1 MPSSTRIIAFASG
14 KGGAGKTTLAVNIGL
29 ALASMGQKVCLLDA
43 DLGLSNVDLL
53 LGLETPEAT
62 LEDVLF
68 NGISMEDVLVSVV
81 PNLDIIP
88 GSSGISRMAELPQEK
103 RGALVDEFSKLDG
116 YDFLLIDNSP
126 GLSSQV
132 VSLCLSARELIIV
145 INPEVTSLV
154 DAYAL
159 IKVLRENGL
168 WATPRILVN
177 RAENIADARKIFATL
192 CTTVEKFLSMRCS
205 WLGAIPLDPK
215 ARTSFNHRPVFTA
228 HPNAPAARCIRFVAD
243 RLLKQEA
250 KVWKNIKTEDFWES
264 TLTRIKQRPRFDL
277 EISGETSDEELNS
290 WAEMSAAELGTLLR
304 QKVQEIQTLCG
315 HLIRLPESGEIGA
328 DVSKTIQ
335 SLQKLT
341 RPLEFSSGNKGDEKR
356 RGAEEQNVLVISN
369 QWEMREVLQEML
381 VLLGYKA
388 YCVSPVSEN
397 SAQARDAFP
406 SLALVN
412 CDRPEENI
420 CRILGDI
427 PEVPLVLLGQYG
439 RSRLLQNYAER
450 IAAVI
455 PPPVSLAS
463 LKATLKSLLA

>member
-53 LGLETPEAT
+53 LGLETPDTT

-68 NGISMEDVLVSVV
+68 NGLSMEKVLVSVV
-81 PNLDIIP
+81 PDLDIIP

-103 RGALVDEFSKLDG
+103 RGALVDEFRKLDG
-116 YDFLLIDNSP
+116 YDFLFIDNSP

-215 ARTSFNHRPVFTA
+215 ARTSFNQRPVFTA
-228 HPNAPAARCIRFVAD
+228 HPHAPAARCIRFVAD

-250 KVWKNIKTEDFWES
+250 RDWKNIKTEDFWES

-277 EISGETSDEELNS
+277 EISGETSEEEMNS

-304 QKVQEIQTLCG
+304 DKAQEIQALCG
-315 HLIRLPESGEIGA
+315 HLIRIPESGQMGA
-328 DVSKTIQ
+328 DVSKIIQ

-341 RPLEFSSGNKGDEKR
+341 WPLEYPGIGPHKKGSEEEKI
-356 RGAEEQNVLVISN
+356 VMVISN

-381 VLLGYKA
+381 VLLGYKVG
-388 YCVSPVSEN
+388 CVSSVSKCG
-397 SAQARDAFP
+397 QCRDDAP
-406 SLALVN
+406 CIALVN
-412 CDRPEENI
+412 CDRPEEKI
-420 CRILGDI
+420 RRILEDI
-427 PEVPLVLLGQYG
+427 PDVPLVLLGQYG
-439 RSRLLQNYAER
+439 RSRLLQKYAKR
-450 IAAVI
+450 IVAVI
-455 PPPVSLAS
+455 PPPVSLGS
-463 LKATLKSLLA
+463 LKATLESLVG